1 MPPLS
6 TLLNLMLEIIPNA
19 IDKNKIKDTKKGNKS
34 KLFLFTGNMIAYEE
48 YPMELIFFKKNTLKI
63 KKWVYQG
70 DRYKINIV

>member
-1 MPPLS
+1 MNRA
-6 TLLNLMLEIIPNA
+6 TKQKA
-19 IDKNKIKDTKKGNKS
+19 NKKTKDTKKGNKS

-48 YPMELIFFKKNTLKI
+48 YPMEPIFFFKNTLKI

>member
-48 YPMELIFFKKNTLKI
+48 YPMEPIFFFLKI
-63 KKWVYQG
+63 LLKLRSEFIKVT
-70 DRYKINIV
+70 DIR